1 MENTQ
6 AAASAAASKLMLRFA
21 GCASE
26 FVAHSADSAAFSLRF
41 ATLRQQQAAGQ
52 VGRAVRQAGRERSLQ
67 SQSILSIRRT
77 GMHWTFFVVSLT
89 RSFLQHNSSNST
101 NPPPHPPYCCKW
113 QRATQL
119 CSASTPDSTT
129 PKLTEWWLSIPLTS
143 RRAGRE
149 EAGGGVVVERGCGGS
164 SALSCFNRTHRL
176 SNKSA
181 AKFGFRCMGPREG
194 GSSDA
199 L

>member
-1 MENTQ
+1 MPAQSLEFAIFHAHKVNTFWAASSRILCHNSEVENTQ

-101 NPPPHPPYCCKW
+101 
-113 QRATQL
+113 
-119 CSASTPDSTT
+119 
-129 PKLTEWWLSIPLTS
+129 
-143 RRAGRE
+143 
-149 EAGGGVVVERGCGGS
+149 
-164 SALSCFNRTHRL
+164 THRPTPRT
-176 SNKSA
+176 A
-181 AKFGFRCMGPREG
+181 ASGSVLRSYAAPRR
-194 GSSDA
+194 
-199 L
+199 LIRLRQN